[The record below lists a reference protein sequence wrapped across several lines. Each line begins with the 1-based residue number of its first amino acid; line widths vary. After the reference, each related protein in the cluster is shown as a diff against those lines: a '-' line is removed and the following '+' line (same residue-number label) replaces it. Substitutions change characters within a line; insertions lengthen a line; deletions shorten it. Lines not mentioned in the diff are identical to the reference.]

1 MEVLLEYKGSKRVIK
16 CANSELCDRV
26 RIELNA
32 LGNPNARVYLAG
44 DQSVAQP
51 SSRNDLILQRFVGK
65 WNSFVDVQNIDSVC
79 SGDRLTV
86 IPNPFA
92 TASPKV
98 YAYNAKY
105 ATIE

>member
-16 CANSELCDRV
+16 CANTELCDYV
-26 RIELNA
+26 QSELHA

-44 DQSVAQP
+44 HQLAP
-51 SSRNDLILQRFVGK
+51 SSNDLILQRFATK
-65 WNSFVDVQNIDSVC
+65 WNSFVDVKNVEDVS

-98 YAYNAKY
+98 HMYSAAC
-105 ATIE
+105 E